1 MLTLTDEWHPCG
13 AGRSER
19 RKKMELLQMDGGL
32 FSASALTAP
41 TIIRLVVVVVL
52 AIVVRHLVLR
62 FGTKAIDKRRDK
74 TLNGGKPPR

>member
-1 MLTLTDEWHPCG
+1 
-13 AGRSER
+13 
-19 RKKMELLQMDGGL
+19 MDGGV
-32 FSASALTAP
+32 FSGTALTGP

>member
-1 MLTLTDEWHPCG
+1 M
-13 AGRSER
+13 R
-19 RKKMELLQMDGGL
+19 RWPKRTPQKLELLQMDGGL
-32 FSASALTAP
+32 FSGTALTGP

-74 TLNGGKPPR
+74 SRNGGKPPR